1 MAKPFIPSDATD
13 YHRKIRLA
21 PYRFKT
27 VRLCS
32 DKDTS
37 ETWARLLQNAVDRMN
52 AGEPPKPEKLTGIP
66 RRCLEALGLVSK
78 LADQRR
84 GTWIDNVDD
93 YVAELRTRKL
103 STKYVGNARMY
114 LKVIGEACGWGRLQD
129 AKRGDF
135 VKYLAQRQADEAGP
149 RTLNNITATVKGFL
163 AWALEEQRIDRNPL
177 TKVDK
182 IDDTAD
188 RRRKRRAFTDTE
200 IQALLRAGK
209 ARKRDL
215 PYRVAL
221 GTGLRLRELRELQWG
236 DVRIDGPGKPHL
248 QLRPEATKSKRADVL
263 PLSADLVARLRKA
276 RPEGV
281 CPTDPVFADPPSRSK
296 WDADLAEAK
305 ITVRDAEDRLAGFH
319 SLRVTFITNLQR
331 AGLAP
336 RVVMALARHTDWR
349 LTSGTYTDLK
359 VLDIFGAAAA
369 LPDYPDSQPQTIL
382 KEGTSDTPVTRDQ
395 IRDQKS
401 CPDVHSDAQY
411 CPDGG
416 SSDRDADSE
425 KTPENQGVLAFSN
438 GKDAG
443 NLEEEKS
450 GRGRIRTYEGI
461 SQRVYSPSPLATR
474 AHAPQVPEHLSNGH
488 YHQRSRERQSIG
500 HERSGIRSCGDGFV
514 QDSSVKD
521 FARGRGGGKRSG
533 AGSGA
538 SRRRPRMHAALRD
551 NR

>member
-13 YHRKIRLA
+13 YHFKIRLA

-32 DKDTS
+32 DKGIS
-37 ETWARLLQNAVDRMN
+37 KTWAQLLQNAVDRMN

-66 RRCLEALGLVSK
+66 QRCLEALGLVSK
-78 LADQRR
+78 LAEQRR
-84 GTWIDNVDD
+84 GTWMANVDD
-93 YVAELRTRKL
+93 YVGELRTRKL
-103 STKYVGNARMY
+103 SEKYISNARLY
-114 LKVIGEACGWGRLQD
+114 LKLVGEACGWTRLQD

-135 VKYLAQRQADEAGP
+135 VKHLAKRQADEAGP

-182 IDDTAD
+182 IDDTTD
-188 RRRKRRAFTDTE
+188 RRRRRRAFTDTE

-276 RPEGV
+276 RPQGV
-281 CPTDPVFADPPSRSK
+281 RPTDSVFVGPAAPSLFK
-296 WDADLAEAK
+296 WEADLARAGIAPKDDEG
-305 ITVRDAEDRLAGFH
+305 RLAGFH
-319 SLRVTFITNLQR
+319 SLRVTFITDLQR

-349 LTSGTYTDLK
+349 LTGGTYTDLRI
-359 VLDIFGAAAA
+359 LDIFGAAAA
-369 LPDYPDSQPQTIL
+369 LPDYPDAKPQRVP
-382 KEGTSDTPVTRDQ
+382 KEGTYDGPHTRDQ
-395 IRDQKS
+395 IRDQKGFS
-401 CPDVHSDAQY
+401 DVHSDARH
-411 CPDGG
+411 CPASD
-416 SSDRDADSE
+416 SSTQEPDDE
-425 KTPENQGVLAFSN
+425 KTLENRANWAF
-438 GKDAG
+438 
-443 NLEEEKS
+443 L
-450 GRGRIRTYEGI
+450 
-461 SQRVYSPSPLATR
+461 
-474 AHAPQVPEHLSNGH
+474 
-488 YHQRSRERQSIG
+488 
-500 HERSGIRSCGDGFV
+500 
-514 QDSSVKD
+514 
-521 FARGRGGGKRSG
+521 GGKSDKTNCGEKNSPG
-533 AGSGA
+533 ATLFGTTLRFGETHHRILPHAGRRLVGA
-538 SRRRPRMHAALRD
+538 IEVSPGRDLLRLTPVQNLSIFRGLAA
-551 NR
+551 